1 MGHGRDDVR
10 HSSSFRILSFREIRV
25 RSYSFSPT
33 EDSSVIGN
41 PHRYPFDLSNLVSST
56 TLGLLAAL
64 PWVLVPILIIA
75 RLADTKTLTE
85 YSADTT
91 PDAPKVSV
99 ILPARNEAK
108 HIGECVRSLLASR
121 YPNFEIIVVNDH
133 STDDTARLA
142 RDAAAGDPRLR
153 VIENPD
159 LPDGW
164 FGKQWACHNGALVAS
179 GAILLFTDADTR
191 HGAELL
197 PRSVNA
203 MRGRNADLF
212 SVAGGQEMV
221 SFWEKLIQPH
231 IFGFILARYGSTD
244 RISNSTDPYAK
255 IANGQFIMVR
265 RDVYDKA
272 GGHEA
277 VRSHVAEDLRLAQE
291 WTRLGYRVHLITGI
305 DYMSTRMYDGLGDI
319 IRGWGKN
326 VYAAG
331 RDAVPFKSP
340 LAQALLRWSFPLPAL
355 WEIVPSM
362 FAVLALTGVFGQTAL
377 VWGVTAYIASTLY
390 WTVLYFFWRENVLYA
405 LLHPLASIFVFHIFT
420 RAAWKG
426 DRVEWKGRAYVSRS

>member
-1 MGHGRDDVR
+1 M
-10 HSSSFRILSFREIRV
+10 
-25 RSYSFSPT
+25 
-33 EDSSVIGN
+33 
-41 PHRYPFDLSNLVSST
+41 
-56 TLGLLAAL
+56 GLLAAV
-64 PWVLVPILIIA
+64 PWVLVPIVIVA
-75 RLADTKTLTE
+75 RLAGTKMLDE
-85 YSADTT
+85 YPAECAL
-91 PDAPKVSV
+91 DAPRVSV

-108 HIGECVRSLLASR
+108 HIVQCVRTLLATR
-121 YPNFEIIVVNDH
+121 YPNLEVIVVNDH
-133 STDDTARLA
+133 STDGTAQLA

-159 LPDGW
+159 LPAGW
-164 FGKQWACHNGALVAS
+164 FGKQWACHNGSLVAT
-179 GAILLFTDADTR
+179 GDILLFTDADTR

-203 MRGRNADLF
+203 MRARKADLF
-212 SVAGGQEMV
+212 SVVGRQEMV
-221 SFWEKLIQPH
+221 TFWEKLVQPH
-231 IFGFILARYGSTD
+231 LGCLILARYGSTEL
-244 RISNSTDPYAK
+244 ISRSTNPYNK

-291 WTRLGYRVHLITGI
+291 WTRLGYSVQLLTGI
-305 DYMSTRMYDGLGDI
+305 DQMSTRMYDGLGDM

-331 RDAVPFKSP
+331 RDTVPFTSP
-340 LAQALLRWSFPLPAL
+340 LARTLLRWTFPLPLL
-355 WEIVPSM
+355 WDVLPILFVL
-362 FAVLALTGVFGQTAL
+362 LALLGIAGPTAL
-377 VWGVTAYIASTLY
+377 AWGLTAYSASVLFWIFFY
-390 WTVLYFFWRENVLYA
+390 TVSRENVLYA
-405 LLHPLASIFVFHIFT
+405 LIHPLASAVVFYIFA

>member
-1 MGHGRDDVR
+1 M
-10 HSSSFRILSFREIRV
+10 SL
-25 RSYSFSPT
+25 
-33 EDSSVIGN
+33 
-41 PHRYPFDLSNLVSST
+41 T

-75 RLADTKTLTE
+75 RLAGTKTLDE
-85 YSADTT
+85 YPAESA
-91 PDAPKVSV
+91 PDAPRVSV

-108 HIGECVRSLLASR
+108 HIVDCVRSLLASR
-121 YPNFEIIVVNDH
+121 YPNFDVIVVNDH
-133 STDDTARLA
+133 STDGTAQLA
-142 RDAAAGDPRLR
+142 RDAADGDPRLR

-159 LPDGW
+159 LPAGW
-164 FGKQWACHNGALVAS
+164 FGKQWACHNGALVAT
-179 GAILLFTDADTR
+179 GDILLFTDADTR

-197 PRSVNA
+197 SRSVNG
-203 MRGRNADLF
+203 MRARKADLF

-231 IFGFILARYGSTD
+231 IFGLILARYGGSE

-265 RDVYDKA
+265 RDIYDKA

-291 WTRLGYRVHLITGI
+291 WTRLGYRVQIITGI

-319 IRGWGKN
+319 VRGWGKN

-340 LAQALLRWSFPLPAL
+340 LAQAMLRWTFPLPAL
-355 WEIVPSM
+355 WEIVPSV
-362 FAVLALTGVFGQTAL
+362 FIALALAGTFGHAVL
-377 VWGVTAYIASTLY
+377 VWGVTAYVASTLF
-390 WTVLYFFWRENVLYA
+390 WVVLAFFWKENMLYA
-405 LLHPLASIFVFHIFT
+405 LLHPVASLFVFYIFT

-426 DRVEWKGRAYVSRS
+426 DRVKWKGREYVSRS

>member
-1 MGHGRDDVR
+1 
-10 HSSSFRILSFREIRV
+10 
-25 RSYSFSPT
+25 
-33 EDSSVIGN
+33 
-41 PHRYPFDLSNLVSST
+41 VSAT

-64 PWVLVPILIIA
+64 PWVLVPIFILA
-75 RLADTKTLTE
+75 RLVDTKSLDD
-85 YSADTT
+85 YSPDSAPDT
-91 PDAPKVSV
+91 PKVSV

-108 HIGECVRSLLASR
+108 HITQCVRSLLASR
-121 YPNFEIIVVNDH
+121 YPNFEVIVVNDH
-133 STDDTARLA
+133 STDGTVQLA

-159 LPDGW
+159 LPAGW
-164 FGKQWACHNGALVAS
+164 FGKQWACHNGSLVAT
-179 GAILLFTDADTR
+179 GDILLFTDADTR

-203 MRGRNADLF
+203 MRARKADLF

-231 IFGFILARYGSTD
+231 IFGFIFARYGSSE
-244 RISNSTDPYAK
+244 RISNSTRPSEK

-265 RDVYDKA
+265 RDIYDQA

-291 WTRLGYRVHLITGI
+291 WTRLGYSVQLIAGL
-305 DYMSTRMYDGLGDI
+305 DYMSTRMYDGLGEI

-331 RDAVPFKSP
+331 RDAVPFTSP
-340 LAQALLRWSFPLPAL
+340 LAQTLLRWAFPLPTL
-355 WEIVPSM
+355 WEIVPVGFIA
-362 FAVLALTGVFGQTAL
+362 FALLGVFGRAAL
-377 VWGVTAYIASTLY
+377 VWGLAAYVANTLY
-390 WTVLYFFWRENVLYA
+390 WFVLYFFWNKNILYA
-405 LLHPLASIFVFHIFT
+405 FLHPVAALFVFYIFA

-426 DRVEWKGRAYVSRS
+426 DHVEWKGRNYISRS

>member
-1 MGHGRDDVR
+1 M
-10 HSSSFRILSFREIRV
+10 
-25 RSYSFSPT
+25 SPT
-33 EDSSVIGN
+33 V
-41 PHRYPFDLSNLVSST
+41 V
-56 TLGLLAAL
+56 GLLLAV
-64 PWVLVPILIIA
+64 PWVLVPIIILV
-75 RLADTKTLTE
+75 RFADTKTL
-85 YSADTT
+85 ADYPADGA
-91 PDAPKVSV
+91 PDVPKVSV

-108 HIGECVRSLLASR
+108 HVADCVRSLLASR
-121 YPNFEIIVVNDH
+121 YPNLEVIVVNDH
-133 STDDTARLA
+133 STDGTAELA
-142 RDAAAGDPRLR
+142 RTAGDGDPRLR
-153 VIENPD
+153 IIENPD

-179 GAILLFTDADTR
+179 GEILLFTDADTR

-203 MRGRNADLF
+203 MRARRADLF

-221 SFWEKLIQPH
+221 TVWEKLIQPH
-231 IFGFILARYGSTD
+231 IFGLILTRYGGTE

-255 IANGQFIMVR
+255 IANGQFIMVHR
-265 RDVYDKA
+265 AVYDKA

-277 VRSHVAEDLRLAQE
+277 VRAHVGEDLRLAQE

-305 DYMSTRMYDGLGDI
+305 EYMSTRMYDGLGDI

-331 RDAVPFKSP
+331 RDSVPFTNP
-340 LAQALLRWSFPLPAL
+340 LAQTLLRWIYPLPML
-355 WEIVPSM
+355 WEIVPSIVI
-362 FAVLALTGVFGQTAL
+362 VLAVTGMMGQTAL
-377 VWGVTAYIASTLY
+377 VWGATAYIASTLF
-390 WTVLYFFWRENVLYA
+390 WLVFYFFWKENLLYA
-405 LLHPLASIFVFHIFT
+405 LLHPIASLFVFYIFA